1 MKNFTNIIAAI
12 LLLLTSSNIFAEN
25 KLLTIYT
32 YDSFAAEWGPGPTI
46 KTAFE
51 KNCDCTIQ
59 FIATSNA
66 ATLLTKIQLE
76 GTQSNADI
84 VLGFDQNFLIE
95 AEKTNLFIKHNIEPE
110 LNIDWKNNYFTPYD
124 YGQFAFIY
132 DDTKL
137 LNPPK
142 SMAELINRDD
152 IKIIVQDPRT
162 STPGLGLLLWVKS
175 IYDKDALSAW
185 QSLNEK
191 IITYTPGWSEAYG
204 MFLENEADMV
214 LSYTTSP
221 AYHLMYEE
229 TNKYKAASF
238 DEGHY
243 MQIEVAGIL
252 KSSKNFKLA
261 QRFMNFISSNE
272 FQSEIPTKNIM
283 YPVTNIKLPEAYK
296 LLNQSNNKLLIK
308 PELVHKSK
316 KEWIN
321 EWLNSQ

>member
-1 MKNFTNIIAAI
+1 MKYLTNIIAAI

-46 KTAFE
+46 KTTFE
-51 KNCDCTIQ
+51 KNCDCTIK

-175 IYDKDALSAW
+175 IYDKDALIAW

-308 PELVHKSK
+308 PELEKKKK